1 MIKASWMVLLT
12 TCSLWSAAG
21 CADDVL
27 SSKTDGELLSK
38 TTRSVESMLV
48 ESEYPSRWR
57 PFHPTTATVY
67 SSKPLRPVADFDIL
81 DADALSRVSKLRGL
95 SLLTLADFGQT
106 RLFLGVNEEGLV
118 GLHFNAFPRYG
129 AQSYPE
135 MIRMPYLRN
144 PSRAAK

>member
-21 CADDVL
+21 CADDVQ

-38 TTRSVESMLV
+38 TTLAVETMLV
-48 ESEYPSRWR
+48 ESAHPSRWR
-57 PFHPTTATVY
+57 PFHPTAATTY
-67 SSKPLRPVADFDIL
+67 STKPLRPIADFDIQ

-95 SLLTLADFGQT
+95 SLLTLAEFGQT
-106 RLFLGVNEEGLV
+106 RLFLGVSEEGLV
-118 GLHFNAFPRYG
+118 GLHFNAFPRYDG
-129 AQSYPE
+129 E
-135 MIRMPYLRN
+135 GDLEVIRMPYLRN